1 MKVLY
6 THNTADNSAA
16 LDRCEKDNTM
26 YIKKTTPNVLGAYVG
41 DFRTF
46 KINTVDSFGQF
57 LRHYENPFNSRW
69 PNTISYIFI
78 RDLYFN
84 VLPSMAAS
92 HTVSLGAIKRM
103 DVLRCN

>member
-1 MKVLY
+1 MRVLY
-6 THNTADNSAA
+6 THSFANNAAA
-16 LDRCEKDNTM
+16 LSLCEKDNSM
-26 YIKKTTPNVLGAYVG
+26 FIKKTTPNVIGAYVG
-41 DFRTF
+41 DFRIF
-46 KINTVDSFGQF
+46 KIDPIDSYGQF
-57 LRHYENPFNSRW
+57 LRHYENPFNARW
-69 PNTISYIFI
+69 PNTISYMFI